1 MLALC
6 KEIVIFLLVAKL
18 LENLGVGEK
27 YGKFVRL
34 MISLIV
40 VLKLIAPIF
49 SLADGQFDFEK
60 MTGEI
65 EKRLMIDTE
74 EKVGLIVIKRNGKKV
89 DFDGTKISLAIKKAT
104 YH

>member
-34 MISLIV
+34 MISIIV
-40 VLKLIAPIF
+40 V
-49 SLADGQFDFEK
+49 
-60 MTGEI
+60 
-65 EKRLMIDTE
+65 
-74 EKVGLIVIKRNGKKV
+74 
-89 DFDGTKISLAIKKAT
+89 
-104 YH
+104 

>member
-34 MISLIV
+34 MISFIV
-40 VLKLIAPIF
+40 VLKLITPIF
-49 SLADGQFDFEK
+49 SFADGQFDFEK

-65 EKRLMIDTE
+65 ERRLMIDTE
-74 EKVGLIVIKRNGKKV
+74 EQQTSGSITYPHL
-89 DFDGTKISLAIKKAT
+89 SLEQ
-104 YH
+104 